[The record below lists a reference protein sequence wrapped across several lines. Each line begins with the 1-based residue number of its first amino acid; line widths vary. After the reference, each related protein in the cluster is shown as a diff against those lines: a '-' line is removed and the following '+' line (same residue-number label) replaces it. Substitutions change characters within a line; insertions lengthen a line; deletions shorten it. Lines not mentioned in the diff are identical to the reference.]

1 MTCRGLLSVIY
12 FTTFVPFSSLG
23 SIAIC
28 VHNITRQSE
37 CCQDYRNVSG
47 TCEACIG
54 SWGKDCQYSCEFG
67 FYGHGCR
74 EKCNCSQDQRCDPRS
89 GCVEISHNVTDTKQ
103 SESGEALSPV
113 VLAVGGVLVLSL
125 VGTVW
130 IVLLKLAQ
138 NKKEGEIRE
147 TVAPGN
153 GCTFQNGEQECIY
166 NDVRESQM
174 MENSAISL
182 SGKCTSLKHDPN
194 RNIPKNHC
202 RSLPRRQYAQWRNQ
216 LTRSKTLAPG
226 HYGGYN
232 RYSDDYN
239 HLHFD
244 KMPALPD
251 NTTASIS
258 MDDYGIMKPKYEK
271 TSSQNTNAEVRMSAD
286 KKKHPT
292 MSRSE
297 TKCRP
302 YSSVKY
308 NRKVEME

>member
-1 MTCRGLLSVIY
+1 MKSGKFDIVIGLRYHYTDKFTEEINLVLLHVYHKRYFGGVVSDFRNKGFLRYSSPLFTQFQEVIY
-12 FTTFVPFSSLG
+12 
-23 SIAIC
+23 
-28 VHNITRQSE
+28 
-37 CCQDYRNVSG
+37 Y
-47 TCEACIG
+47 
-54 SWGKDCQYSCEFG
+54 
-67 FYGHGCR
+67 
-74 EKCNCSQDQRCDPRS
+74 
-89 GCVEISHNVTDTKQ
+89 TKQ

>member
-1 MTCRGLLSVIY
+1 MTCFYIPMKQNLFKNFYARRKKFLAVAFNRHLDTRADPGILVRGGGI
-12 FTTFVPFSSLG
+12 FSRGRWSTETHLYQHY
-23 SIAIC
+23 S
-28 VHNITRQSE
+28 N
-37 CCQDYRNVSG
+37 
-47 TCEACIG
+47 EAKFI
-54 SWGKDCQYSCEFG
+54 
-67 FYGHGCR
+67 
-74 EKCNCSQDQRCDPRS
+74 
-89 GCVEISHNVTDTKQ
+89 IDTKQ

>member
-1 MTCRGLLSVIY
+1 MVHYQNILNLLCEIYLHEFIYYTCILKKY
-12 FTTFVPFSSLG
+12 FPL
-23 SIAIC
+23 
-28 VHNITRQSE
+28 R
-37 CCQDYRNVSG
+37 
-47 TCEACIG
+47 
-54 SWGKDCQYSCEFG
+54 
-67 FYGHGCR
+67 
-74 EKCNCSQDQRCDPRS
+74 
-89 GCVEISHNVTDTKQ
+89 
-103 SESGEALSPV
+103 
-113 VLAVGGVLVLSL
+113 
-125 VGTVW
+125 
-130 IVLLKLAQ
+130 AQ

-153 GCTFQNGEQECIY
+153 FEIYIFLSCLRIQMLTIKISVDFFPAGNECTFQNGEQECIY